1 MIALGLSC
9 AVFALGLY
17 GVLSRRDLIGVLVS
31 VELMLGAGG
40 ILLAAAGAASG
51 AASGA
56 VQSIALMVLL
66 LAAAEAAVG
75 LSLLLALH
83 RRSGRTRV
91 DELSEVSG

>member
-9 AVFALGLY
+9 AAFSLGLY
-17 GVLSRRDLIGVLVS
+17 GVLSRRDLIGVLVA
-31 VELMLGAGG
+31 VELMLGAGSV
-40 ILLAAAGAASG
+40 LLASAGAAAGAKSG
-51 AASGA
+51 T
-56 VQSIALMVLL
+56 VQSVTLLVLL

-83 RRSGRTRV
+83 RRTRRTRV